1 MENLK
6 KLSELT
12 NTLLRVEENL
22 KEQVHVLEFIIE
34 NTTDGYWDWDLVT
47 NYEYL
52 SPKFKCQLGYSVD
65 ELENSPESWQKLC
78 NKDDLKLISIS
89 IQDTSAVDIKKIIL
103 NILLPPRLW
112 TLNSFCNSDGN
123 DKMINRD
130 NIRQNG
136 IKSRDIP
143 LTHSLTG

>member
-34 NTTDGYWDWDLVT
+34 NTTDGYWDWNLVT

-65 ELENSPESWQKLC
+65 EMENSPESWQKLC
-78 NKDDLKLISIS
+78 NKDDLKLVISEVEKHIS
-89 IQDTSAVDIKKIIL
+89 GHTDHFEQVMRFTHKEGYEIKIQCIGKVIKFDENGKPLRMVGTHKII
-103 NILLPPRLW
+103 R
-112 TLNSFCNSDGN
+112 
-123 DKMINRD
+123 
-130 NIRQNG
+130 
-136 IKSRDIP
+136 
-143 LTHSLTG
+143 